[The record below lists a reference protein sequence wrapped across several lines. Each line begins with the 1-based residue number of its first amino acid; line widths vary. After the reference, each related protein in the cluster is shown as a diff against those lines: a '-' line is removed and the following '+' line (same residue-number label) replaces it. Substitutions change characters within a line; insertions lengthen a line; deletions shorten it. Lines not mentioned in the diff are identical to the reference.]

1 MNYFIKDNLFL
12 IYSIP
17 MFISIIIFIILIEI
31 KTKENGAEYIENLYK
46 KTSLVIKLSFVI
58 GIILII
64 LFALIGN
71 IIKVN
76 FYKFNN
82 DDLTSIFLF
91 ILYWLVY
98 VLGVSTNI
106 VSMIYSFK
114 MKSNNSRYDVS
125 INSLRFH
132 ILICLLNLFLP
143 ITALIA
149 MARMYF

>member
-1 MNYFIKDNLFL
+1 
-12 IYSIP
+12 

-46 KTSLVIKLSFVI
+46 KTSLIIKLSFVI

-132 ILICLLNLFLP
+132 ILICELNLFIP